1 MAAETADP
9 VVQVIHGNEK
19 DIRLVGESGS
29 SNHRDDE
36 RQEQNSQPVYHFL
49 TLPLLL
55 SLSENDHS
63 CQACLLHVQTLRR
76 DLNPANSLCEA
87 MGGGKERVA
96 PGWLSPGVSL
106 RAVGVGDEN
115 QSGEKEP

>member
-19 DIRLVGESGS
+19 DIRLVGESAG

-36 RQEQNSQPVYHFL
+36 RQEQNSQAVCHFF
-49 TLPLLL
+49 TLPLFL
-55 SLSENDHS
+55 SLSDNDHN
-63 CQACLLHVQTLRR
+63 CQDYQTYPLHVQTLRR

-87 MGGGKERVA
+87 MGGGKERV
-96 PGWLSPGVSL
+96 GYS
-106 RAVGVGDEN
+106 
-115 QSGEKEP
+115 SGGGSGR